1 MYYFHIPPLKIRSC
15 CPAKITDN
23 VQRTLALLGIT
34 CGSVRILKAKLITS
48 AF

>member
-15 CPAKITDN
+15 PAKITDN
-23 VQRTLALLGIT
+23 VQRTLAVLGIT
-34 CGSVRILKAKLITS
+34 CGSVRIRKAKLITS